1 MCTSCSTWRMAE
13 TAVHPTDRV
22 LPEGPVRQWVLSFPK
37 RLRYFLQHHARL
49 VNPVL
54 RIFLTE
60 GETALRLCMPDALRF
75 PARRYRPFPSTCST
89 KCLE

>member
-1 MCTSCSTWRMAE
+1 MHTSCSTWRMTE
-13 TAVHPTDRV
+13 TVAHLADHVF
-22 LPEGPVRQWVLSFPK
+22 PEGSVREWVLSFPK

-54 RIFLTE
+54 RIFLAE
-60 GETALRLCMPDALRF
+60 SKTALRLRTPDAPRF